1 LITKSRTLRSVAV
14 VGALGAITVG
24 AAACGSSSS
33 SSSTASSTPEAAS
46 TAASATAASKT
57 AAVTTVPV
65 TLGSPNPFS
74 LDLGTATIPAG
85 KVTFTVK
92 NAGTM
97 VHEFEVLKTTTPG
110 ADLKVTNGKAD
121 ETGNIGETGD
131 MPAGSTK
138 TLTLNLKAGHYV
150 VLCNLP
156 GHYQGGMWKNM
167 TVS

>member
-1 LITKSRTLRSVAV
+1 MISTSRTIRSLAAI
-14 VGALGAITVG
+14 GAIGAITVG

-33 SSSTASSTPEAAS
+33 STSTAESAS
-46 TAASATAASKT
+46 TTSAT

-65 TLGSPNPFS
+65 TMGTPTEFS
-74 LDLGTATIPAG
+74 LDLGTETIPAG

-92 NAGTM
+92 NSGSM
-97 VHEFEVLKTTTPG
+97 VHEFVVLKTTTPG
-110 ADLKVTNGKAD
+110 ADLKVTNGTAD
-121 ETGNIGETGD
+121 EAGNIGETGD

>member
-1 LITKSRTLRSVAV
+1 MITTSRTLRSLAAI
-14 VGALGAITVG
+14 GAIGAITVG
-24 AAACGSSSS
+24 AAACGSSSDS
-33 SSSTASSTPEAAS
+33 AS
-46 TAASATAASKT
+46 TAAPAATTSATK
-57 AAVTTVPV
+57 AVTTVPV
-65 TLGSPNPFS
+65 TMGTPKPFS
-74 LDLGTATIPAG
+74 LDLGTTTIPAG

-92 NAGTM
+92 NGGTM
-97 VHEFEVLKTTTPG
+97 VHEFVVLKTDTPG
-110 ADLKVTNGKAD
+110 AKLKVANGTAD

-156 GHYQGGMWKNM
+156 GHYQGGMWKDM

>member
-1 LITKSRTLRSVAV
+1 MITTSRTLRSLAAI
-14 VGALGAITVG
+14 GAIGAITVG

-33 SSSTASSTPEAAS
+33 SSTASSTPEPAS
-46 TAASATAASKT
+46 TAASASTTSAAK
-57 AAVTTVPV
+57 AVTTVPV
-65 TLGSPNPFS
+65 TLGTPKPFS

-85 KVTFTVK
+85 KVTFNVK
-92 NAGTM
+92 NGGTM
-97 VHEFEVLKTTTPG
+97 VHEFVVLKTDTPG
-110 ADLKVTNGKAD
+110 AKLKVTNGKAD

-156 GHYQGGMWKNM
+156 GHYQGGMWKDL